1 MIKPW
6 INEDIFKSWTDAQKR
21 LWESLCSAVPF
32 QPPAGVEAWRET
44 YLKNLNTWESA
55 VKKTLDQ
62 EVAWVEQW
70 VHRVAQERE
79 PPEMMTPW
87 VRQMEEVLQRWVQ
100 TQNQW
105 WDEYFAV
112 LRRGSGFI
120 AGSKQTVAES
130 APTAE
135 SASVAEPSPVV
146 EPVPAMEPAS
156 VPSAPAA
163 ESASTPAAEPA
174 SVAEPS
180 PVAEPVPMA
189 EPASTLA
196 AEPAVTVM
204 ESVAVTET
212 SRPLAANELAVEPA
226 PTPSATEAVV
236 EATTVPVVTSDLP
249 SGDDLRLITGIGPA
263 LEKKLRDLGIC
274 SYRQLATLSDE
285 EIDRLEIAIKAAGRI
300 RRDDWIGQAKARH
313 LQKYQEQL

>member
-1 MIKPW
+1 MKPW
-6 INEDIFKSWTDAQKR
+6 INEDIFKSWTEAQKR
-21 LWESLCSAVPF
+21 LWDSLCSAVPF

-44 YLKNLNTWESA
+44 YLKNLATWEAA
-55 VKKTLDQ
+55 VRQTLSK
-62 EVAWVEQW
+62 EAAWVRRWVEQ
-70 VHRVAQERE
+70 VARE
-79 PPEMMTPW
+79 KGAPELMTTW

-130 APTAE
+130 AP
-135 SASVAEPSPVV
+135 V
-146 EPVPAMEPAS
+146 
-156 VPSAPAA
+156 
-163 ESASTPAAEPA
+163 AEPA

-180 PVAEPVPMA
+180 SVAEPVPIA
-189 EPASTLA
+189 EPASTAA
-196 AEPAVTVM
+196 AEPAVMVM
-204 ESVAVTET
+204 ESAAVTET
-212 SRPLAANELAVEPA
+212 SRPLAANEIAVEPA
-226 PTPSATEAVV
+226 PTPPATEAVV
-236 EATTVPVVTSDLP
+236 EAATVPVVTSDSP

-263 LEKKLRDLGIC
+263 LERKLRDLGIC
-274 SYRQLATLSDE
+274 NYRQLATLGDE
-285 EIDRLEIAIKAAGRI
+285 EIDRLETAIKAAGRI

>member
-1 MIKPW
+1 MKPW
-6 INEDIFKSWTDAQKR
+6 INEDIFKSWTEAQKR
-21 LWESLCSAVPF
+21 LWDSLCSAVPF

-44 YLKNLNTWESA
+44 YLKNLATWEAA
-55 VKKTLDQ
+55 VRQTLSK
-62 EVAWVEQW
+62 EAAWVRRWVEQ
-70 VHRVAQERE
+70 VARE
-79 PPEMMTPW
+79 KGAPELMTTW

-130 APTAE
+130 APAAE
-135 SASVAEPSPVV
+135 PASVAEPSPVA

-163 ESASTPAAEPA
+163 ESAPTPVAEPA
-174 SVAEPS
+174 SIAEPS
-180 PVAEPVPMA
+180 PVAEPVPIA
-189 EPASTLA
+189 EPASTAA

-204 ESVAVTET
+204 ESAAVTET
-212 SRPLAANELAVEPA
+212 SRPLAANEIAIEPA
-226 PTPSATEAVV
+226 PTPPATEAVV
-236 EATTVPVVTSDLP
+236 EATTVPVVTSDSP

-263 LEKKLRDLGIC
+263 LERKLRDLGIC
-274 SYRQLATLSDE
+274 NYRQLATLGDE
-285 EIDRLEIAIKAAGRI
+285 EIDRLETAIKAAGRI

>member
-1 MIKPW
+1 MKPW
-6 INEDIFKSWTDAQKR
+6 INEDIFKSWTEAQKR
-21 LWESLCSAVPF
+21 LWDSLCSAVPF

-44 YLKNLNTWESA
+44 YLKNLATWEAA
-55 VKKTLDQ
+55 VRQTLSK
-62 EVAWVEQW
+62 EAAWVRRWVEQ
-70 VHRVAQERE
+70 VARE
-79 PPEMMTPW
+79 KGAPELMTTW

-130 APTAE
+130 APA
-135 SASVAEPSPVV
+135 A

-163 ESASTPAAEPA
+163 ESAPTPVAEPA
-174 SVAEPS
+174 SIAEPS
-180 PVAEPVPMA
+180 PVAEPVPAM
-189 EPASTLA
+189 EPASTAA

-204 ESVAVTET
+204 ESAAVTET
-212 SRPLAANELAVEPA
+212 SKPLAVNEIAVEPA
-226 PTPSATEAVV
+226 PTPPATEAVV
-236 EATTVPVVTSDLP
+236 EATTASVVTSDSP

-263 LEKKLRDLGIC
+263 LERKLRDLGIC
-274 SYRQLATLSDE
+274 NYRQLATLGDE
-285 EIDRLEIAIKAAGRI
+285 EIDRLETAIKAAGRI

>member
-1 MIKPW
+1 MKPW
-6 INEDIFKSWTDAQKR
+6 INEDIFKSWTEAQKR
-21 LWESLCSAVPF
+21 LWDSLCSAVPF

-44 YLKNLNTWESA
+44 YLKNLATWEAA
-55 VKKTLDQ
+55 VRQTLSK
-62 EVAWVEQW
+62 EAAWVRRWVEQ
-70 VHRVAQERE
+70 VARE
-79 PPEMMTPW
+79 KGAPELMTTW

-130 APTAE
+130 AP
-135 SASVAEPSPVV
+135 
-146 EPVPAMEPAS
+146 
-156 VPSAPAA
+156 
-163 ESASTPAAEPA
+163 AAEPA

-180 PVAEPVPMA
+180 PVAELVPIA
-189 EPASTLA
+189 EPASTAA

-204 ESVAVTET
+204 ESAAVTET
-212 SRPLAANELAVEPA
+212 SRPLAADEIAVEPA
-226 PTPSATEAVV
+226 PTPPATEAVV
-236 EATTVPVVTSDLP
+236 EAATVPVVTSDSP

-263 LEKKLRDLGIC
+263 LERKLRDLGIC
-274 SYRQLATLSDE
+274 NYRQLATLGDE
-285 EIDRLEIAIKAAGRI
+285 EIDRLETAIKAAGRI

>member
-1 MIKPW
+1 MKPW
-6 INEDIFKSWTDAQKR
+6 INEDIFKSWTEAQKR
-21 LWESLCSAVPF
+21 LWDSLCSAVPF

-44 YLKNLNTWESA
+44 YLKNLATWEAA
-55 VKKTLDQ
+55 VRQTLSK
-62 EVAWVEQW
+62 EAAWVRRWVEQ
-70 VHRVAQERE
+70 VARE
-79 PPEMMTPW
+79 KGAPELMTTW

-130 APTAE
+130 AP
-135 SASVAEPSPVV
+135 
-146 EPVPAMEPAS
+146 
-156 VPSAPAA
+156 
-163 ESASTPAAEPA
+163 AAEPA
-174 SVAEPS
+174 SIAEPPPVAEPASIAEPS
-180 PVAEPVPMA
+180 PVAEPVPIA
-189 EPASTLA
+189 EPASTAA

-204 ESVAVTET
+204 ESAAVTET
-212 SRPLAANELAVEPA
+212 SRPLAADEIAVEPA
-226 PTPSATEAVV
+226 PTPPATEAVV
-236 EATTVPVVTSDLP
+236 EAATVPVVTSDSP

-263 LEKKLRDLGIC
+263 LERKLRDLGIC
-274 SYRQLATLSDE
+274 NYRQLATLGDE
-285 EIDRLEIAIKAAGRI
+285 EIDRLETAIKAAGRI